1 MVVVELLAV
10 APPAGDVVA
19 VPPPVF
25 FTVVVVDNIVVE
37 VPGMTGPL
45 GSVVTTGS
53 TTPPP
58 EPPDPASA
66 GEVVE
71 VAPDTVV
78 VEPDTVVVVDGT
90 VVVVDGAVVVVAFA
104 VHTAYRVSPPP
115 GIVIAWLFEYDVPVP
130 ADVVSHRDSVKP
142 DRVNNAPLLSVT
154 VAPEAAY
161 CVEMDPVPPFELYE
175 TAGRASHTA
184 YRVSPPPGIVI
195 DWLFEYGVP
204 VPADVVSHRDNTYP
218 VREKPEPLLRVTVV
232 PDTPV
237 VAEIDPV
244 PPFEL

>member
-1 MVVVELLAV
+1 MELPTV

-25 FTVVVVDNIVVE
+25 FTVVAVDTTVVE
-37 VPGMTGPL
+37 VPGRTGPL

-115 GIVIAWLFEYDVPVP
+115 GIVIDWLFEYD
-130 ADVVSHRDSVKP
+130 
-142 DRVNNAPLLSVT
+142 
-154 VAPEAAY
+154 
-161 CVEMDPVPPFELYE
+161 
-175 TAGRASHTA
+175 
-184 YRVSPPPGIVI
+184 
-195 DWLFEYGVP
+195 VP